1 MICISSGPKIHFY
14 CWKHSS
20 AVWSQL
26 FCPPQ
31 HKSKNVGDCLYEQQ
45 HANVSLR
52 VLWLHDEARTSNTV
66 TKQNKTAH
74 QSGKT
79 EGLKNYNNLIFS
91 HGASVPSIVTQRRL
105 KWTKT
110 FLAREAE
117 KNTYGSSLGKKWRKK
132 NQCASVK
139 WHTAQ
144 SFAYPLWCDANRL
157 SKRIS
162 IHASL
167 KERVFKLTFR
177 WKWHWGTS
185 RVRDH
190 RGVGGL
196 KNIHS
201 SKSFCMPQGGAER
214 GLELKSPPPHP
225 PFH

>member
-1 MICISSGPKIHFY
+1 MWVEH
-14 CWKHSS
+14 
-20 AVWSQL
+20 
-26 FCPPQ
+26 
-31 HKSKNVGDCLYEQQ
+31 GDCLYEQQ

-52 VLWLHDEARTSNTV
+52 VLRLHDEARTSNTI
-66 TKQNKTAH
+66 TKENKTAH

-79 EGLKNYNNLIFS
+79 EGLKNHNSLIFS

-105 KWTKT
+105 KWTKNL
-110 FLAREAE
+110 FDKREAE
-117 KNTYGSSLGKKWRKK
+117 KKKKTLIEALWGRSEEKK

-190 RGVGGL
+190 GGVGGL
-196 KNIHS
+196 KKIHS

-225 PFH
+225 TLHFIRAH